1 MSRSRVDI
9 EPEFLNNNTIVDMVN
24 KEPVRKK
31 TVVNNFIAS
40 ETISRK
46 NIKKILD
53 DNKKS
58 VQLKKKLLKRM
69 LNNYLDNRYN
79 IDSDDEL

>member
-9 EPEFLNNNTIVDMVN
+9 EPEFLNNNTIVDMFN

-31 TVVNNFIAS
+31 TAVNNFIAT

-58 VQLKKKLLKRM
+58 VKLKKKLLKRM

>member
-9 EPEFLNNNTIVDMVN
+9 EPEFLNNNTIVDSVN
-24 KEPVRKK
+24 KEHVRKK
-31 TVVNNFIAS
+31 TVVNNFIAT

-58 VQLKKKLLKRM
+58 VKLKKKLLKRM
-69 LNNYLDNRYN
+69 LNNYLDNRFN